1 MLVPDVGEVAAA
13 LTAPRVLLM
22 VGRSGCVQ
30 CSDLALAAST
40 WSNEHRRC
48 VLVHLDDEAG
58 AEAIAAHPF
67 LSHLDVLPVV
77 VPFVDGAPLE
87 VVHGHTSETL
97 DRAWSLM
104 EG

>member
-1 MLVPDVGEVAAA
+1 MLVPDVGEVATA
-13 LTAPRVLLM
+13 LSAPRLLLL

-40 WSNEHRRC
+40 WSNEHRPC
-48 VLVHLDDEAG
+48 VLVHLDDDAG
-58 AEAIAAHPF
+58 LEAIATHPF

-77 VPFVDGAPLE
+77 VPLLDGAPLE
-87 VVHGHTSETL
+87 VVHGHTPETL
-97 DRAWSLM
+97 NRAWSLM

>member
-1 MLVPDVGEVAAA
+1 
-13 LTAPRVLLM
+13 
-22 VGRSGCVQ
+22 
-30 CSDLALAAST
+30 
-40 WSNEHRRC
+40 

-77 VPFVDGAPLE
+77 VPLLNSAPLE
-87 VVHGHTSETL
+87 VVHGHTTETL
-97 DRAWSLM
+97 DRAWSMM

>member
-1 MLVPDVGEVAAA
+1 MLVPDVGEVTAA
-13 LTAPRVLLM
+13 LDAPRLLLL
-22 VGRSGCVQ
+22 VGRNGCVR

-77 VPFVDGAPLE
+77 VPLLDGAPLE
-87 VVHGHTSETL
+87 VVHGHTTETL
-97 DRAWSLM
+97 DRAWSMM

>member
-1 MLVPDVGEVAAA
+1 MLVPEVGEVTAA
-13 LTAPRVLLM
+13 LDAPRLLLL
-22 VGRSGCVQ
+22 VGRNGCVR

-40 WSNEHRRC
+40 WSNAHRPC

-58 AEAIAAHPF
+58 TEAIATYPF

-77 VPFVDGAPLE
+77 VPLLDGAPLE
-87 VVHGHTSETL
+87 VVHGHTTESF
-97 DRAWSLM
+97 DRAWSML